1 MAHTQA
7 TPVPTKH
14 NPINMGRQ
22 NPAQPSAA
30 GSRAKNGAPAS
41 KFVPDLAQLVHR
53 AVSALDGPELR
64 VYLVAL
70 LERGED
76 GTWTGDVARLA
87 AQLRNIRRGKG
98 RGAASGLV
106 GSEPIPSR
114 TLIRALETLRRSGRI
129 VEIERGG
136 RGNRSRYYGA
146 VYRVVD
152 PDSPLSHAKNGTPIL
167 HNLSSRV
174 PFLAGE
180 NVRVPKVAR
189 EPVTSNPPAQDS
201 TRVRARA
208 GAPPLS
214 VSSPLSQKSPPPL
227 SGGGA
232 GGGSTDGGDV
242 PNVLATLNDPA
253 TRRRVAAAWDRPTID
268 AAVRA
273 AKARGAKH
281 PEALAV
287 RMLDGLGRVN
297 SGAGDERDATYAREI
312 AAWQAK
318 ARREAQRG
326 AVIEADAAE
335 RREAT
340 RRADASA
347 IAAEESNRRLV
358 AQTPGAAVRAA
369 LWQVAPRIAPSALLR
384 AIQPAI
390 DAGQCGAA
398 ALEAAM
404 RHRLILGAVADTLRG
419 VEIVDMNTRR
429 SMWESQV
436 VQIVTAPIG
445 VVRRAVDCVTLG
457 LSDELRAGIR
467 DDAAR
472 RAGDDVSDR
481 YLLAVAT
488 HPKVREAVAAEVRA
502 ILENRRR
509 VVPLNPDTGME

>member
-1 MAHTQA
+1 
-7 TPVPTKH
+7 
-14 NPINMGRQ
+14 
-22 NPAQPSAA
+22 
-30 GSRAKNGAPAS
+30 
-41 KFVPDLAQLVHR
+41 
-53 AVSALDGPELR
+53 
-64 VYLVAL
+64 
-70 LERGED
+70 
-76 GTWTGDVARLA
+76 
-87 AQLRNIRRGKG
+87 
-98 RGAASGLV
+98 
-106 GSEPIPSR
+106 
-114 TLIRALETLRRSGRI
+114 
-129 VEIERGG
+129 
-136 RGNRSRYYGA
+136 
-146 VYRVVD
+146 
-152 PDSPLSHAKNGTPIL
+152 
-167 HNLSSRV
+167 
-174 PFLAGE
+174 
-180 NVRVPKVAR
+180 
-189 EPVTSNPPAQDS
+189 
-201 TRVRARA
+201 
-208 GAPPLS
+208 
-214 VSSPLSQKSPPPL
+214 
-227 SGGGA
+227 
-232 GGGSTDGGDV
+232 V